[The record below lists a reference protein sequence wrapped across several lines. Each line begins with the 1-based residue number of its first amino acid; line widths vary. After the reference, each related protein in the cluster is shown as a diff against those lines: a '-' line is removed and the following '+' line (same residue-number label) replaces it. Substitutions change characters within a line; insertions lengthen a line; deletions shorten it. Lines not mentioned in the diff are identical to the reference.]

1 MASFI
6 MKQMMGSQLDKVK
19 ELTGGDGEKKE
30 GANEEE
36 DPEVNQIYLSLYIT
50 SCALFVIIN
59 STIMIV
65 KGYL

>member
-1 MASFI
+1 MI
-6 MKQMMGSQLDKVK
+6 KKQTVYFALLLL

-36 DPEVNQIYLSLYIT
+36 DPEVNQTYLSLYTT

-59 STIMIV
+59 SIIMIV